1 MISFAHRDMRRKTS
15 EIFNERRWEGKIIN
29 CNNNCENILSF
40 FSGHTKSLFL
50 LLLLLFDRL
59 RFRTDTR
66 RFSSLGFHQSTNENM
81 CADAFSSPEK
91 VLLLRSSRLRIAK
104 KKDYKVEQ
112 ESFGRSFRG
121 NIFRILLYFWRGFPI
136 RCCFSCQEISTPA
149 ATASGKKARSDF
161 DDFSPEYKQHSR
173 KAFSMKISSVT
184 RRNQNSF

>member
-40 FSGHTKSLFL
+40 FSGHTKSLF

-104 KKDYKVEQ
+104 KKTIKLNKNLSGEVSEEIFLEFYFI
-112 ESFGRSFRG
+112 FGAVFRSAVVSVVMRFP
-121 NIFRILLYFWRGFPI
+121 LL
-136 RCCFSCQEISTPA
+136 
-149 ATASGKKARSDF
+149 
-161 DDFSPEYKQHSR
+161 
-173 KAFSMKISSVT
+173 
-184 RRNQNSF
+184 